1 MATPTSRV
9 CNVKV
14 TGPLAPFADAYLQ
27 ELKECGYA
35 SLTVG
40 GKLRQL
46 ERLSR
51 WLEVRGVTAG
61 SLTRAMLDEFAAEQ
75 RALGYVAYCRRPGLI
90 ALFDVLRGLGVLE
103 HEPEPP
109 GSRAEELLASFGRYL
124 LSERGLGARTAEAYV
139 AYARRFLEGLGDDPV
154 LAGLTAGEVT
164 QAVLRESERVSAGS
178 AQYFV
183 AALRSFLRFC
193 LIEGLLGSDLSQAA
207 LTVGGRR
214 RDSLPKRIGRSD
226 AKALL
231 SSCDRRQVVGRRD
244 LAVILMLLRLGLRAF
259 EVAQLRLDEINWRAG
274 EILIR
279 GKGGRCDGMPVPV
292 DVGEAIASYLD
303 RGRPPSDRREVF
315 LRARAPIGPLQASG
329 ISTIVR
335 RACRRAGIQ
344 PVGAHRLR
352 HTAAC
357 EMIASGVPL
366 GQIGQV
372 LRHRSSAS
380 TAIYA
385 RVDLERLRQL
395 ARPWPVQEGPR

>member
-1 MATPTSRV
+1 MATPTNRV
-9 CNVKV
+9 CSVKV
-14 TGPLAPFADAYLQ
+14 LGPLAPFADAYRQ
-27 ELKECGYA
+27 ELKDRGYA
-35 SLTVG
+35 PLAAAE
-40 GKLRQL
+40 KLRQL
-46 ERLSR
+46 ARLSC
-51 WLEVRGVTAG
+51 WLEERRLTAR
-61 SLTRAMLDEFAAEQ
+61 SLTCALLDEFVAEQ
-75 RALGYVAYCRRPGLI
+75 RALGRVAYCRRPGLI

-103 HEPEPP
+103 PEPGTC

-124 LSERGLGARTAEAYV
+124 LSERGLAACTAEAYV
-139 AYARRFLEGLGDDPV
+139 AYARRFLEGLGGDAV

-164 QAVLRESERVSAGS
+164 HSVLRESERVSGGS

-193 LIEGLLGSDLSQAA
+193 LIEGLVQSDLSQAA

-214 RDSLPKRIGRSD
+214 RGSLPKRIGRSD

-244 LAVILMLLRLGLRAF
+244 FAVILMLLRLGLRRGD
-259 EVAQLRLDEINWRAG
+259 VAGLRLDDIDWRAG
-274 EILIR
+274 ELVIR
-279 GKGGRCDGMPVPV
+279 GKGARQDVLPLPV
-292 DVGEAIASYLD
+292 DVGEAIASYLE
-303 RGRPPSDRREVF
+303 RGRSSSDRREVF
-315 LRARAPIGPLQASG
+315 LRARAPIGPLEASG
-329 ISTIVR
+329 VSTIVR

-357 EMIASGVPL
+357 EMVASGVPL

-372 LRHRSSAS
+372 LRHRSLAS

-395 ARPWPVQEGPR
+395 TQPWPVPEGRR